1 MKLYRNELKDAIKV
15 YDQIEKKIGLNDDI
29 VIQKEKIWLKLGNV
43 EKAAEEIQ
51 KLISSQ
57 PNEPRYR
64 MMLVELYMANNLQD
78 DAYIALTNL
87 IAIDAENG
95 FAQLALAD
103 YYRQK
108 NDLTKSYEILKKA
121 FANNSINIDQKVRI
135 LAPYFS
141 LLTDTL
147 QMNRAIELSEIAT
160 STHPEEAKAF
170 AIYGDFLYQ
179 MQKLK
184 EAKAA
189 YIKTIAL
196 DKKVFAVWQNLM
208 FIEAEQND
216 YAGLLKATNDAIEL
230 YPTNQLVHYMNA
242 VAKSQTK
249 DFEGAVVS
257 YQMALNLLVNNKEL
271 EAQIYAGLGDAYH
284 SLNNHTKSDAS
295 YEQALKLKPEDPYVL
310 NNYAYY
316 LSLRNEKLEKALEM
330 SKKSNELQKNN
341 ASFLDTYA
349 WIFYKLGNYEDA
361 YLWMLE
367 AKKHSATI
375 TATIADHL
383 GDILYKLGKK
393 EEALAEWERAKSLGD
408 NRELLNKKI
417 KEKKLYEE

>member
-1 MKLYRNELKDAIKV
+1 
-15 YDQIEKKIGLNDDI
+15 
-29 VIQKEKIWLKLGNV
+29 
-43 EKAAEEIQ
+43 
-51 KLISSQ
+51 
-57 PNEPRYR
+57 
-64 MMLVELYMANNLQD
+64 
-78 DAYIALTNL
+78 
-87 IAIDAENG
+87 
-95 FAQLALAD
+95 
-103 YYRQK
+103 
-108 NDLTKSYEILKKA
+108 
-121 FANNSINIDQKVRI
+121 
-135 LAPYFS
+135 
-141 LLTDTL
+141 
-147 QMNRAIELSEIAT
+147 
-160 STHPEEAKAF
+160 
-170 AIYGDFLYQ
+170 
-179 MQKLK
+179 
-184 EAKAA
+184 
-189 YIKTIAL
+189 
-196 DKKVFAVWQNLM
+196 
-208 FIEAEQND
+208 
-216 YAGLLKATNDAIEL
+216 
-230 YPTNQLVHYMNA
+230 MNA